1 MIVQEPLGSV
11 NAGPRN
17 IAARRLIALAL
28 CITTTVVLPGCYA
41 FVPTTNLSLAA
52 TTPVTVRLTSD
63 GSKALGGTLGQG
75 VAEVEGTVIRS
86 TPDSLQ
92 VAVERMYAAGRQAF
106 SSSGTTVTMP
116 RSAID
121 QVQVRTFSK
130 KRTIWT
136 VLGAIALGAGAGA
149 TVGAGG
155 GNAQP
160 PGGGTTPP

>member
-1 MIVQEPLGSV
+1 MGSV

-17 IAARRLIALAL
+17 IAARRLIAAAL
-28 CITTTVVLPGCYA
+28 CVTTTLLLPACYA
-41 FVPTTNLSLAA
+41 YVPNTSTSLAA

-63 GSKALGGTLGQG
+63 GSRQLGGTLGQG
-75 VAEVEGTVIRS
+75 VAEVEGTVLTS

-106 SSSGTTVTMP
+106 SSTGTTVTIP

-130 KRTIWT
+130 KRTIFT
-136 VLGAIALGAGAGA
+136 VLGAVTLGAVAGA
-149 TVGAGG
+149 SVSAGGNSGNPGGGG
-155 GNAQP
+155 GNP
-160 PGGGTTPP
+160 P